1 MINFFRIFRSK
12 REKSKASKHFKK
24 HFKKHVRRTLRD
36 EEFRKRFTD
45 SFKDINAIPLKEYV
59 KTIHYHVNYRNLF
72 DSAVNEAIN
81 DGWEV
86 REIKVCGYAGD
97 YIFAIMTKKMI
108 APPTNEWKN

>member
-1 MINFFRIFRSK
+1 MIKFFRFFRSK

-24 HFKKHVRRTLRD
+24 HFKKYVRRTLRD
-36 EEFRKRFTD
+36 EEFRNRFNDTF
-45 SFKDINAIPLKEYV
+45 SSIKEYV
-59 KTIHYHVNYRNLF
+59 KTIHYHVNYKRLF
-72 DSAVNEAIN
+72 DRDVNEAIR

-108 APPTNEWKN
+108 EPPTNEWKN